1 MSSKEKEIP
10 EGFTLGMALMDAMPV
25 LLFACSVILI
35 ASKFHSALF
44 LVGAICS
51 ALAGCGKVSWKLL
64 LALKKKNLF
73 WLNRQF
79 RYLMSTGMLLIVLS
93 VVCNRNR
100 IHLRLLWQQIIQGAT
115 VWFFAVAVLGMI
127 ALLVMGMKLER
138 TDAKG
143 NWLEQSVNLF
153 VQLMILLGIVVL

>member
-44 LVGAICS
+44 LVGAVCS

-79 RYLMSTGMLLIVLS
+79 RYLMSAGMLLILLS

-100 IHLRLLWQQIIQGAT
+100 IHWGLLWQLIIQGAS
-115 VWFFAVAVLGMI
+115 VWFFAVAVIGMI
-127 ALLVMGMKLER
+127 ILLIMGMKLER

-143 NWLEQSVNLF
+143 NWLEQSVNLL
-153 VQLMILLGIVVL
+153 VQLMILVGIVVL